1 MARATGT
8 EVPFRRNF
16 RLDDYIFYLMSHVEH
31 LYSSGMA
38 RTLARNGISRS
49 MWRCLAAL
57 TQHNGTSIG
66 ELGEMALIKQSTLSR
81 LLDRME
87 RNKLNRRRPRKGDER
102 VTEVHLAAAGRDML
116 DRVFGIAGQVYT
128 RATDGLSAKEIE
140 QLRKTLKRMHA
151 NLHGTH
157 G

>member
-1 MARATGT
+1 MARTTGT
-8 EVPFRRNF
+8 PVPFRKNF
-16 RLDDYIFYLMSHVEH
+16 RLDDYVFYLMSHVEH

-38 RTLARNGISRS
+38 KTLARNGISRP

-57 TQHNGTSIG
+57 TQHNGISIG
-66 ELGEMALIKQSTLSR
+66 ELGQMALIKQSTLSR

-87 RNKLNRRRPRKGDER
+87 HNGLIKRRARKGDER
-102 VTEVHLAAAGRDML
+102 ITEVHLAALGRDML
-116 DRVFGIAGQVYT
+116 DRVFGIAGQVYA
-128 RATDGLSAKEIE
+128 RATEGLSAREIE